1 MNADET
7 GNDETGNQDISDEVA
22 RQETS
27 GVTRRGLLK
36 NGLAVAGSVAA
47 MAAGAASARADVSA
61 DVRADV
67 SQPYSPLYAQT
78 GDSVGGRK
86 FRAWVSRGEGH
97 GRTTLQELALR
108 PIGGR
113 QVVVRTEAANLCYTL
128 SPAMLGIT
136 RAADQLNMTPERR
149 ARVAQLN
156 AMATVQ
162 GHGGVGI
169 VEAIGPEVRRV
180 KVGDR
185 VCVSGTPQ
193 CGVCYA
199 CVRGRSDR
207 CQFLGPANIPEGMTP
222 VADMRDGTPVYM
234 NSQIGGFGEYMVTV
248 EEWVVPVPSK
258 APAAQLEVALAC
270 TSVAGLGAT
279 TSQGVAVLPPSA
291 NVAVMGCGPLG
302 LSAIQGA
309 RIAGAKMIVA
319 VDPIRVRR
327 EAALKVGATHVLD
340 PNEEGEHL
348 VDKVRELTLQ
358 ENPSLWGG
366 GIYAGPAVQ
375 AGGVDFAVEAVG
387 AEWLP
392 PALERGPDPSG
403 ILAMRQTYD
412 VLHSTGQ
419 CVLTSIPT
427 GDISFPGVT
436 FALSGRSVHAGQ
448 AGGCSP
454 LRDIPKFASF
464 IDNGSFDPKPM
475 LTAPIPLEKV
485 LDTYQEV
492 VRRATIL
499 AVLVI

>member
-1 MNADET
+1 MSADET
-7 GNDETGNQDISDEVA
+7 GNRDTSGEAGGEGK
-22 RQETS
+22 S

-47 MAAGAASARADVSA
+47 MAAGTAGAKVDDSR
-61 DVRADV
+61 
-67 SQPYSPLYAQT
+67 PYSPLYAQA
-78 GDSVGGRK
+78 GDSVGGRR
-86 FRAWVSRGEGH
+86 FRAWVSRGEGS
-97 GRTTLQELALR
+97 GRTTLQELSMR

-136 RAADQLNMTPERR
+136 RAADEITMTPERR
-149 ARVAQLN
+149 ARRAKLN
-156 AMATVQ
+156 ALATVQ

-169 VEAIGPEVRRV
+169 VEAVGPEVRRT

-199 CVRGRSDR
+199 CVRGRSDM
-207 CQFLGPANIPEGMTP
+207 CQFLGPANMPEGMTP

-291 NVAVMGCGPLG
+291 NVAVFGCGPVG

-340 PNEEGEHL
+340 PNAEGDHL
-348 VDKVRELTLQ
+348 VDKVRELTMQ
-358 ENPSLWGG
+358 ENPSIWGG
-366 GIYAGPAVQ
+366 GIYAGPLQ

-392 PALERGPDPSG
+392 PTLERGPDPSG
-403 ILAMRQTYD
+403 ILPMRQTYD
-412 VLHSTGQ
+412 VLHGTGQ

-427 GDISFPGVT
+427 GNISFPGAM
-436 FALSGRSVHAGQ
+436 FALAGRSVHAGQ

-454 LRDIPKFASF
+454 LRDLPKFASF

-475 LTAPIPLEKV
+475 LTAPVPLDKV

-492 VRRATIL
+492 ARRATIL